1 MFFFE
6 KKTQKTFKS
15 LGSLSPERAK
25 PKESK
30 VFCFFFSKKK
40 SFLSSASVGLGLI
53 LLTAVTAAAH
63 VVAYPRYAAFHDGLD
78 QSYYL
83 EAARAWAALDLSP
96 ARHHYLPLYPLLGAA
111 FVWLTPAQPFMLPDL
126 LCLLA
131 SLLIFLRIGR
141 RLAPG
146 WSDGV
151 LALCF
156 LVAVLSGKW
165 MVFWL
170 WVVPWTSTGS
180 APLQFLAVLLALRFG
195 ECPAPGRAAWL
206 GVCIGLVGGF
216 RPSDAGVLAASTG
229 GYALFALHRGRATSR
244 DWVLTACA
252 GFGGLLG
259 GTLPWL
265 AAHAAIFGLSGG
277 PYIQKSAAIGFEFR
291 LLPMRWVTLVIDPRP
306 LLPSGA
312 GMAEVLPWIIP
323 GIAGMLTALMPRPGR
338 PVAPAA
344 LAAATVSLHWALYL
358 TYRDLNPDGLWR
370 FVNVHYFKWTFPF
383 LTLWAAQFAVALTQ
397 RREGRPRALAA
408 AAITLALFAWRP
420 LLRKPESIDVASVQN
435 ASGGESLSLTP
446 GISRLD
452 RAMFIGLS
460 GTWEEIH
467 AGKFVLHNA
476 SAEFRSQYAFKVLP
490 VPAGALI
497 FPLRPLPPGPA
508 LLDLPAGM
516 AIRPST
522 DVRQYRQAITL
533 GLPCGIFPRR
543 RSCAS
548 PL

>member
-1 MFFFE
+1 M
-6 KKTQKTFKS
+6 
-15 LGSLSPERAK
+15 L
-25 PKESK
+25 
-30 VFCFFFSKKK
+30 
-40 SFLSSASVGLGLI
+40 SASI
-53 LLTAVTAAAH
+53 LLTALVVTAHALS
-63 VVAYPRYAAFHDGLD
+63 YPRYAAFHDGLD

-131 SLLIFLRIGR
+131 SLLVFVRIGR

-146 WSDGV
+146 WNDGA

-165 MVFWL
+165 MFFWL

-180 APLQFLAVLLALRFG
+180 APLQFLSVLLALRFG
-195 ECPAPGRAAWL
+195 ERPGPGRAAAL
-206 GVCIGLVGGF
+206 GACIGLVAGF

-229 GYALFALHRGRATSR
+229 GYGLFVVMRDRATRRS
-244 DWVLTACA
+244 WALT
-252 GFGGLLG
+252 GGAALG
-259 GTLPWL
+259 GMLAGALPWI
-265 AAHAAIFGLSGG
+265 AAHAAIFGASGG
-277 PYIQKSAAIGFEFR
+277 PYVEKAAAIGFEWR
-291 LLPMRWVTLVIDPRP
+291 LLPMRWVTLAIDPRP
-306 LLPSGA
+306 LLPNGA
-312 GMAEVLPWIIP
+312 GMAEVLPWVMP
-323 GIAGMLTALMPRPGR
+323 GIAGMLAALMPRSGR

-370 FVNVHYFKWTFPF
+370 FVNVHYFKWTFAF
-383 LTLWAAQFAVALTQ
+383 LTLWAAQFAVALAQ
-397 RREGRPRALAA
+397 GRAARARALAA
-408 AAITLALFAWRP
+408 ALVTLALFAWRP
-420 LLRKPESIDVASVQN
+420 LLRKPESIDVAAVQN
-435 ASGGESLSLTP
+435 ASGGESLRLSL

-452 RAMFIGLS
+452 RALFMGLS

-467 AGKFVLHNA
+467 AGKFVLHN
-476 SAEFRSQYAFKVLP
+476 SDEDFRSQYDFKVLP

-508 LLDLPAGM
+508 VLDLPPGIGLRTPAD
-516 AIRPST
+516 A
-522 DVRQYRQAITL
+522 RQYAQAIVL
-533 GLPCGIFPRR
+533 GVPCGIFPRR
-543 RSCAS
+543 RACAS
-548 PL
+548 PLPGVR